1 MVSVQVTWALFWCP
15 WPSWYS
21 TRTRGQPTDSRL
33 SLNGNG
39 SKVRFK
45 YCHSLVKAWF
55 FLGVFFLGGG
65 GGVLTYL
72 FRYFIKDNPHLGGH
86 PFWSRHGAL
95 YNNNNNNSSI
105 SNGSCKETEVGP
117 VFLLFLDA
125 TFQIYSQFPCSFE
138 FTHKILGTNMHQN
151 VSNIFVN
158 WSDRDMGNPVERHG
172 LLHSDAGSD
181 KKKDKYS

>member
-1 MVSVQVTWALFWCP
+1 M
-15 WPSWYS
+15 
-21 TRTRGQPTDSRL
+21 
-33 SLNGNG
+33 
-39 SKVRFK
+39 
-45 YCHSLVKAWF
+45 
-55 FLGVFFLGGG
+55 
-65 GGVLTYL
+65 
-72 FRYFIKDNPHLGGH
+72 
-86 PFWSRHGAL
+86 
-95 YNNNNNNSSI
+95 
-105 SNGSCKETEVGP
+105 GP

-181 KKKDKYS
+181 KKRQVLLGVIGEPAAITNVRTDG